1 MPTAHCGRHPDTCHP
16 QSASLLPAGFC
27 GKRGLR
33 TFRVDRV
40 DCNAFCQFAGRI
52 IVCIHLGFLQCIQPF
67 FCFWIDGT
75 DRCSKVV
82 KGIPLRIHSCIKDFC
97 VRGSPFCNLV
107 HPGIQSLVCLC
118 DILGVLVHLLLCR
131 SDFCSQI
138 RFCILHTCS
147 HTVFC
152 LGQAGVYLTFCAGE
166 TFIDTAFRVGY
177 IFADPVFCFRKL

>member
-1 MPTAHCGRHPDTCHP
+1 MLK
-16 QSASLLPAGFC
+16 LLRFS
-27 GKRGLR
+27 
-33 TFRVDRV
+33 VDRV

-67 FCFWIDGT
+67 FCFRIDGT
-75 DRCSKVV
+75 DRCSKIF

-118 DILGVLVHLLLCR
+118 DILGVLIHLLLCR
-131 SDFCSQI
+131 CDFCSQI
-138 RFCILHTCS
+138 RFCILHTRS

-177 IFADPVFCFRKL
+177 IFVDPVFCFRKL